1 MAARVVPL
9 AKTDSRRQ
17 GQLFVALAALA
28 WSSSGVLQRELTI
41 DTATQLAGRALFAF
55 LFLAAVVLVSARGRV
70 VLPIRSMGLTGFGV
84 AICTAVASGSF
95 IVALN
100 HAKVANVLFMQ
111 AIAPIAAAL
120 LAWTALGERVTQRTW
135 VAMAVAVLGAAST
148 ALLPSL
154 QLSRIQRAK
163 CKRMCAF
170 AGPASRD
177 PRHAAIANA
186 CAPVQA

>member
-1 MAARVVPL
+1 MAARIVPL
-9 AKTDSRRQ
+9 AKADPRRR

-111 AIAPIAAAL
+111 AAAPIFAAL
-120 LAWTALGERVTQRTW
+120 LAWIALGESVTGRAL
-135 VAMAVAVLGAAST
+135 VAMGVALLGVALMVGGPGSGGVLGVGVS
-148 ALLPSL
+148 LLMTL
-154 QLSRIQRAK
+154 
-163 CKRMCAF
+163 AF
-170 AGPASRD
+170 AATIVIT
-177 PRHAAIANA
+177 RHRREVSM
-186 CAPVQA
+186 AP